1 MIRHSKYGL
10 PGKNCWS
17 GEEPHWIIRLESS
30 MQSMKRIEDYTVVD
44 LEMTGLAAKLDKIIE
59 IGAVRVRG
67 CAVADTYAMLVDPK
81 IPIPQRVTELTGI
94 TDEMAA
100 SGEEMDQAVQ
110 GLIDF
115 IGDDVLVGQNINFD
129 YSFIK
134 QWAVNHKQSLSMCAY
149 DTLKLAR
156 RYLPADMSKKLE
168 SLCQYFGIKRDNA
181 HRALD
186 DAVETMQV
194 FEKLQDIAIE
204 KNDMDFKPQELVY
217 KAKKQSPATAHQIE
231 RLREFRESFGITEPI
246 SWDTLTRSQA
256 SRIQDEYISR
266 YGRLKH

>member
-1 MIRHSKYGL
+1 
-10 PGKNCWS
+10 
-17 GEEPHWIIRLESS
+17 
-30 MQSMKRIEDYTVVD
+30 MKRIEDYTVVD

-67 CAVADTYAMLVDPK
+67 GEVADTYAMLVDPQV
-81 IPIPQRVTELTGI
+81 PIPEKVTALTGI

-100 SGEEMDQAVQ
+100 DGEDMDKAVQ

-134 QWAVNHKQSLSMCAY
+134 QWAVNHKLSLAMSAY

-156 RYLPADMSKKLE
+156 RYLPADMPKKLE
-168 SLCQYFGIKRDNA
+168 SLCEYFDINRENA

-186 DAVETMQV
+186 DALETMQV
-194 FEKLQDIAIE
+194 FEKLQNIAIE
-204 KNDMDFKPQELVY
+204 KDDKDFKPQQLIY
-217 KAKKQSPATAHQIE
+217 KAKKQTPATAHQIE
-231 RLREFRESFGITEPI
+231 RLREFREAFDITEPVY
-246 SWDTLTRSQA
+246 WETLTRSQA